1 VFVMS
6 RSITFT
12 RGQEEAAIAD
22 SRSYSEALRHL
33 RLRAAGGNH
42 RTLKK
47 YVDLWDIST
56 AHFDP
61 NWAKRRGN
69 RQTRKPLDEILI
81 ERSTYS
87 RGHLKGEAV

>member
-1 VFVMS
+1 MPPT
-6 RSITFT
+6 ITFT
-12 RGQEEAAIAD
+12 REQAEEAVAA

-42 RTLKK
+42 RTLRK
-47 YVDLWDIST
+47 YVELWAIPT

-61 NWAKRRGN
+61 NWSKRRGN
-69 RQTRKPLDEILI
+69 RQARTPLDEILV

-87 RGHLKGEAV
+87 RGHLKGSAV